1 MGACF
6 VILVAIDLYP
16 VERYHSKMRFLPSA
30 GMICLALFTGCTS
43 DSVPSQRLETIS
55 IGMTRQEVVER
66 LGQPRVV
73 RGSIQNKHGQVV
85 EIYEYRFTMP
95 VDDGRG
101 MKVSKRVFTVATV
114 GLGAL
119 VLDGESRE
127 YWLYFHDSRLVQWGE
142 AGDWTREADR
152 IYQFK
157 FGADHLVEPEGKVP
171 VTK

>member
-1 MGACF
+1 MKILA
-6 VILVAIDLYP
+6 VI
-16 VERYHSKMRFLPSA
+16 
-30 GMICLALFTGCTS
+30 GCLCVSLLTGCSS

-55 IGMTRQEVVER
+55 IGMTRQEVVKR

-73 RGSIQNKHGQVV
+73 RGSIQNKFGQVV
-85 EIYEYRFTMP
+85 EVYEYRFTMP

-127 YWLYFHDSRLVQWGE
+127 YWLYFHDGKLVQWGE
-142 AGDWTREADR
+142 AGDWSHEADR

-157 FGADHLVEPEGKVP
+157 FDTVQLTEPAERPVP
-171 VTK
+171 ASK